1 MINDKLYLHVRI
13 FSLQANQEHNKN
25 KHRNKMLK
33 IIKLNSDVN
42 QIYKMHDEI
51 VLLYIRIQT
60 LKVNGDPFTLM
71 KGVRPIRY

>member
-1 MINDKLYLHVRI
+1 
-13 FSLQANQEHNKN
+13 
-25 KHRNKMLK
+25 MLK

-42 QIYKMHDEI
+42 KIYKMHDKI